1 MSTYEVIKKLCADR
15 GINITTLEMELGFS
29 RGSLGKL
36 KHGIQIQAD
45 RATKVAEY
53 FDVPVEY
60 ILTGEMPP
68 FYYDERTA
76 ELAQRFYQ
84 RPDLALLFE
93 AAEDASPEDVELTY
107 QMLKALKAKE
117 GKN

>member
-1 MSTYEVIKKLCADR
+1 MYYDNFKKLCEKAGVTPAQVSKATGIASSTLPEWKKGNYTPKTDKLQLIADYF
-15 GINITTLEMELGFS
+15 GVSLEYLM
-29 RGSLGKL
+29 
-36 KHGIQIQAD
+36 
-45 RATKVAEY
+45 
-53 FDVPVEY
+53 
-60 ILTGEMPP
+60 TGEEPQV
-68 FYYDERTA
+68 YYDERTA

-117 GKN
+117 GK